1 MPVILA
7 CLLSA
12 TAERWIGLPSG
23 QQRLTCQGMWLVAA
37 LGALVVL
44 PWSAV
49 DARSVLPFFTLDPLG
64 CLFLVVFAILGC
76 CSERWIRPGG
86 RLPLACA
93 VACLAA
99 FASDTAAL
107 MVTGCLA
114 LVLAFPERQ
123 KASAGCLRALLF
135 AAACSPGTIHGSE
148 WMAIVAALVCTA
160 GAGRRQPDFAVA
172 PLLESGCGLLL
183 LCRILL
189 RSDSVI
195 TPAMTAT
202 LIAGGMM
209 LAFVRVFS
217 TLTTRKGSAANVGL
231 AGLPAALSITSLG
244 LLFLAGASG
253 SALTA
258 HAAAGTLVLGLVT
271 LWPVATA
278 FLRIG
283 GLISEGAGSDHLGR
297 LGGLILFAP
306 RLAGLFAVTLL
317 ILTFLPPADGFTI
330 LWLLVETAL
339 GLLPDGFAA
348 ALPSLAFLLALGV
361 LVALTGLAALRLA
374 ALLLLGSARSPR
386 MAACPD
392 AIWPALMPVSGSLL
406 FAVVA
411 GLVPG
416 GVLRLAE
423 PVLQQLTGAPRL
435 TPQPFFALV
444 APDGLSSWM
453 PVGVTALLL
462 MVVLVIR
469 MAQQQAL
476 RSRTSAPVLKRDI
489 LPDIHTGETTPW
501 LGGLTTRAPWLPFG
515 EPLIWSGV
523 DMAPSSLRSVLF
535 LRRRHRI
542 MSRSR
547 MLRCGV
553 RWLHRLR
560 RMLRGT
566 GPLADHATA
575 VVLVLVALGISLS
588 ALLS

>member
-1 MPVILA
+1 MPLILA
-7 CLLSA
+7 SLLSA
-12 TAERWIGLPSG
+12 TAERWIGLPPG
-23 QQRLTCQGMWLVAA
+23 QQRLACQAMWLVAA
-37 LGALVVL
+37 LGALFVL
-44 PWSAV
+44 PWSAG

-99 FASDTAAL
+99 FANDAAAL
-107 MVTGCLA
+107 MVTGCLTLMLA
-114 LVLAFPERQ
+114 LPERQ
-123 KASAGCLRALLF
+123 KASAGCLRVLLF
-135 AAACSPGTIHGSE
+135 AAACAPGVPHGAE
-148 WMAIVAALVCTA
+148 WMAIAAALACAA

-172 PLLESGCGLLL
+172 PMLESGCGLLL
-183 LCRILL
+183 LCRVLL
-189 RSDSVI
+189 RPDTVI

-202 LIAGGMM
+202 LIAGGML
-209 LAFVRVFS
+209 LAFVRVAS
-217 TLTTRKGSAANVGL
+217 ALTTRKGCVANAGL
-231 AGLPAALSITSLG
+231 AGLPAALSITSIG
-244 LLFLAGASG
+244 LLMLAGASG

-258 HAAAGTLVLGLVT
+258 HAAACTLVLGLVT
-271 LWPVATA
+271 LWPVAIA
-278 FLRIG
+278 FLRTG
-283 GLISEGAGSDHLGR
+283 GLIAEGAGSDHLGR
-297 LGGLILFAP
+297 LGDLILFAP

-317 ILTFLPPADGFTI
+317 ILTFLPPASGFTI
-330 LWLLVETAL
+330 LWQLVETAL

-392 AIWPALMPVSGSLL
+392 AIWPALVPVSGALL
-406 FAVVA
+406 FAVLV
-411 GLVPG
+411 GFVPG

-423 PVLQQLTGAPRL
+423 PVLQQLTGAPRV
-435 TPQPFFALV
+435 TPQPFFTLV

-453 PVGVTALLL
+453 PLGVTALLL
-462 MVVLVIR
+462 LIVLIIR
-469 MAQQQAL
+469 LAQQQVL
-476 RSRTSAPVLKRDI
+476 RSRTHAPVLKREI
-489 LPDIHTGETTPW
+489 LPDTHVGETTPW

-523 DMAPSSLRSVLF
+523 DMAPSSLRAVLF
-535 LRRRHRI
+535 LWGRRRI
-542 MSRSR
+542 MSRFR
-547 MLRCGV
+547 MLRLGA
-553 RWLHRLR
+553 RGLHRLR
-560 RMLRGT
+560 QVLWKT
-566 GPLADHATA
+566 APFADHATA

>member
-1 MPVILA
+1 
-7 CLLSA
+7 
-12 TAERWIGLPSG
+12 
-23 QQRLTCQGMWLVAA
+23 MWLIAAMVA
-37 LGALVVL
+37 LFVL
-44 PWSAV
+44 PWSAGV
-49 DARSVLPFFTLDPLG
+49 MSSVLPFFTPDPLG

-93 VACLAA
+93 SACLVA

-114 LVLAFPERQ
+114 LILAFPERQ
-123 KASAGCLRALLF
+123 KASAGCLRTLLF
-135 AAACSPGTIHGSE
+135 AAACAPGSASGVE
-148 WMAIVAALVCTA
+148 WMAIAAALACTA

-172 PLLESGCGLLL
+172 PMLEAGCGLLL
-183 LCRILL
+183 LCRVLL
-189 RSDSVI
+189 RPDSVI
-195 TPAMTAT
+195 TPVMTAT
-202 LIAGGMM
+202 LIVGGMM
-209 LAFVRVFS
+209 LAFGRVLS
-217 TLTTRKGSAANVGL
+217 TLTTRKGSIATVGL
-231 AGLPAALSITSLG
+231 AGLPAALSISSLG
-244 LLFLAGASG
+244 LLLLAGASG

-258 HAAAGTLVLGLVT
+258 HVAASALVLGLVI
-271 LWPVATA
+271 LWPVSIA
-278 FLRIG
+278 FLRTG
-283 GLISEGAGSDHLGR
+283 GLIAEGAGSDQLGR

-306 RLAGLFAVTLL
+306 RLAGLFAATLL
-317 ILTFLPPADGFTI
+317 ILTFLPPASGFTI

-392 AIWPALMPVSGSLL
+392 AVWPTLLPVSGSVL

-423 PVLQQLTGAPRL
+423 PVLHQLTGEARP
-435 TPQPFFALV
+435 TPQPFFTLV

-462 MVVLVIR
+462 LIVLIIR
-469 MAQQQAL
+469 LAQQETL
-476 RSRTSAPVLKRDI
+476 RSRGRAPTLKREI

-501 LGGLTTRAPWLPFG
+501 LGGLTARAPWLPFG

-523 DMAPSSLRSVLF
+523 DMVPSALRAVLF
-535 LRRRHRI
+535 PQGRRRI
-542 MSRSR
+542 MSRSLI
-547 MLRCGV
+547 LRSGARC
-553 RWLHRLR
+553 LHRLR
-560 RMLRGT
+560 RMLLKT
-566 GPLADHATA
+566 APFADHATA
-575 VVLVLVALGISLS
+575 VVLVLAALGVSLS
-588 ALLS
+588 ALTP